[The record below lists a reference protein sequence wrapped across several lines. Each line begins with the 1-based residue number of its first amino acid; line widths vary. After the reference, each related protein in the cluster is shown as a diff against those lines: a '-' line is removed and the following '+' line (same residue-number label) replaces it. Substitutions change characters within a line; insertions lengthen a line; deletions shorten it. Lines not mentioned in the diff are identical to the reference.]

1 MSPLGTRW
9 QLAEFAGR
17 TGPRRA
23 RVEPCVP
30 APRLAGGMRRG
41 GGTRP
46 RRRRAARRR
55 PRRTARPDGR
65 RRLPR
70 PATVAASGTYC
81 TPLPVLAVTD
91 ASGSPV
97 PGVGPDCHQAVDPD
111 LAAAAADAARCPVGQ
126 QSAFGMCDGG
136 TAPQVSDT
144 MGGRPVAG
152 KTGSAE
158 DNATETFVGFT
169 PQLVAAG
176 IAADPDDPKDRVG
189 TGVAPRRRHGGGPDA
204 RRRPAR
210 AALPGLPA
218 AEPGARVRRRR
229 SSVVRASPCGGTAGP
244 ARDRSPPSGR
254 SRRGSRSTSSARA
267 CG

>member
-1 MSPLGTRW
+1 M
-9 QLAEFAGR
+9 
-17 TGPRRA
+17 
-23 RVEPCVP
+23 
-30 APRLAGGMRRG
+30 
-41 GGTRP
+41 
-46 RRRRAARRR
+46 
-55 PRRTARPDGR
+55 
-65 RRLPR
+65 
-70 PATVAASGTYC
+70 
-81 TPLPVLAVTD
+81 LAVTD

-189 TGVAPRRRHGGGPDA
+189 AGVAPTSTRRW
-204 RRRPAR
+204 
-210 AALPGLPA
+210 PG
-218 AEPGARVRRRR
+218 
-229 SSVVRASPCGGTAGP
+229 
-244 ARDRSPPSGR
+244 RSPPPCAGSPTGTSRRRARR
-254 SRRGSRSTSSARA
+254 SRSAPTVFRSQSQPLRRNSRPSTRPVTTIRPIA
-267 CG
+267 